1 MFTKKMLV
9 VFAWEF
15 SQKVRSKGFLFSMIF
30 MPAVII
36 GFTLIPTYLADSGS
50 DRPWTVAVAD
60 ETGLAAEEL
69 SIRIS
74 EEIKQLNEPNSI
86 RLIPIIASNS
96 DSGMI
101 LGRQLAEKGIVE
113 GYLTL
118 DERSIL
124 DRHVRVFVSG
134 GSYMGKFRILENA
147 IQKLI
152 LERHAV
158 KLGLKTEQIRN
169 IAEVSRIRM
178 IQMNSDDTEMIQ
190 KYLTGIILVMMLFFA
205 IFNSGGSFM
214 RGISEEKNNRVIEI
228 LASSVNPKEL
238 MTGKILGL
246 GFVGLLQIAV
256 WGLLGAVFGGKTL
269 SFVSPLFIV
278 YFITYFVFGFLLFAG
293 IFAAIGSVLSTEQD
307 IQPVQAVLSVI
318 GILPVAL
325 AILVLQEPD
334 SLLVSI
340 LSYIPLLTP
349 TLMILRLV
357 ISSPTIFEI
366 IGTMLMLL
374 LSLILT
380 LRLAGKVFSVAL
392 LMHGKKPTL
401 SEMVRWARTW

>member
-1 MFTKKMLV
+1 MFTKKMLT

-15 SQKVRSKGFLFSMIF
+15 TQKVRSKGFIFSMIF

-36 GFTLIPTYLADSGS
+36 GFTLIPTYLADNGS
-50 DRPWTVAVAD
+50 DRLWTIAVAD
-60 ETGLAAEEL
+60 ETGLVAEEL
-69 SIRIS
+69 SIKLS
-74 EEIKQLNEPNSI
+74 EQFGRLGEANSI
-86 RLIPIIASNS
+86 TVIPVITSNP
-96 DSGMI
+96 DSGLM
-101 LGRQLAEKGIVE
+101 LGRQLAEKGIVD
-113 GYLTL
+113 GYVTL
-118 DERSIL
+118 DERSVL
-124 DRHVRVFVSG
+124 DKDVRVFVNS
-134 GSYMGKFRILENA
+134 GSYMGKFPVLESA

-152 LERHAV
+152 MEHHAV

-169 IAEVSRIRM
+169 IAEASRIRI
-178 IQMNSDDTEMIQ
+178 IQINSGDEEMIQ

-228 LASSVNPKEL
+228 LVSSVSPKEL

-246 GFVGLLQIAV
+246 GSVGLLQIVV
-256 WGLLGAVFGGKTL
+256 WGLLGSVFGGSSL
-269 SFVSPLFIV
+269 GFLSPLFLV
-278 YFITYFVFGFLLFAG
+278 YFIIYFIFGFLLFAG
-293 IFAAIGSVLSTEQD
+293 IFAAIGSVLSSEQD

-325 AILVLQEPD
+325 AILVLQDPD

-357 ISSPTIFEI
+357 ISSPTIFEV
-366 IGTMLMLL
+366 IGTTLILL

-380 LRLAGKVFSVAL
+380 LRLAGKIFNIAL
-392 LMHGKKPTL
+392 LMHGKKPGFR
-401 SEMVRWARTW
+401 EVFKWAKA